1 MTAHNPHGSR
11 ARAKVSENSARA
23 GPQPID
29 LAAIPPDGLEGLG
42 ELTGPKGVQLTD
54 FWAHMPSHQ
63 YIFAPSREFWPL
75 ASVNSRLPPVDQ
87 GGTKLSAAA
96 WLDRNR
102 AVEQVTWAPGR
113 PMAIEGKLI
122 ADGGWIARPGC
133 RTFNLYRPP
142 ILQNSGEPA
151 KAMPWIEHVA
161 RVYPDE
167 ADHIITWLAHRVQR
181 PHEKINHALVLGGCQ
196 GIGKDTLLEPV
207 KQAIGPWNFAE
218 VAPSHLL
225 GNFNGYV
232 KSVILRVSEARDLGE
247 ANGDRF
253 TFYEHMKTYTAA
265 PPDVL
270 RVNEKHVKE
279 YSVFNVCGVII
290 TTNHKS
296 DGIFLPAD
304 DRRHF
309 VAWSELTKG
318 DFTPAYWQQLWRWY
332 RDGGTGHVAA
342 YLRTRDLSGFDPSAP
357 PRKTEAFWH
366 IVSSNRAPEDD
377 ELSDALDKL
386 GNPAALTVADLKA
399 HADLA
404 FCDWLSDRRNARRIP
419 HRLEEAGYQ
428 AARNPGQEDGRWKVD
443 GKNVPIYARRDLSVR
458 DGIAAAELYLRRRRP

>member
-1 MTAHNPHGSR
+1 MTAAS
-11 ARAKVSENSARA
+11 
-23 GPQPID
+23 GPKPVD
-29 LAAIPPDGLEGLG
+29 LAKLQPEELAGLG
-42 ELTGPKGVQLTD
+42 ELAISAGVQLTD

-63 YIFAPSREFWPL
+63 YIFAPSREFWP
-75 ASVNSRLPPVDQ
+75 ASSVNSRLPAVEH
-87 GGTKLSAAA
+87 GGAKMTAAA

-102 AVEQVTWAPGR
+102 AVEQVTWAPGQ
-113 PMAIEGKLI
+113 PMTIEDRLI

-142 ILQNSGEPA
+142 ILQGSGDAA
-151 KAMPWIEHVA
+151 KASPWLEHVTRIYA
-161 RVYPDE
+161 DE
-167 ADHIITWLAHRVQR
+167 ANHIIDWLAHRVQR
-181 PHEKINHALVLGGCQ
+181 PHEMINHALVLGGCQ

-207 KQAIGPWNFAE
+207 KHAIGPWNFAE
-218 VAPSHLL
+218 VSPSHML
-225 GNFNGYV
+225 GRFNGFV

-247 ANGDRF
+247 VNGDRF
-253 TFYEHMKTYTAA
+253 AFYDHMKTYTAA

-270 RVNEKHVKE
+270 RVDEKHARE

-309 VAWSELTKG
+309 VAWSALTRE
-318 DFTPAYWQQLWRWY
+318 DFTQAYWQQLWRWY
-332 RDGGTGHVAA
+332 RDGGNAHVAA
-342 YLRTRDLSGFDPSAP
+342 HLRTRDLSDFDPSAP

-377 ELSDALDKL
+377 ELSDALEKL
-386 GNPAALTVADLKA
+386 GHPAVLTVGDLKECADLT
-399 HADLA
+399 
-404 FCDWLSDRRNARRIP
+404 FRDWLGDRRNARRIP

-443 GKNVPIYARRDLSVR
+443 GKNVPIYARRELSVR
-458 DGIAAAELYLRRRRP
+458 DAIAAADLFLRRRRP